1 MINYRR
7 ILAATAG
14 LLIPLTLGGSALA
27 QQSISTPVQNY
38 QVSGSSGGPRQS
50 SCGFIGQPA
59 LRVQV
64 NEPLASLRFRASG
77 GGALTL
83 LVSNGQSQD
92 CVMSDGLSGGAVE
105 LPGVWEQGTYSVFVG
120 DRNGN
125 SYQYQLSVTQE

>member
-1 MINYRR
+1 MLNYRR
-7 ILAATAG
+7 VLAAAAG
-14 LLIPLTLGGSALA
+14 LLIPLTLGTSALA
-27 QQSISTPVQNY
+27 QTVSTPIQNY
-38 QVSGSSGGPRQS
+38 QVSGTSGGSRQS
-50 SCGFIGQPA
+50 SCGFIDEPA

-83 LVSNGQSQD
+83 LVTNGQSQD

-105 LPGVWEQGTYSVFVG
+105 LPGVWERGTYSVFVG

-125 SYQYQLSVTQE
+125 SHQYQLSVTQE